1 MSKDYQQILKEQIL
15 KRLENYD
22 IFDVIEM
29 AAHQGITYE
38 QMYGHHSEF
47 SSEDMISANSLSFP
61 ILVMDTLDDIH
72 GSPSRK
78 LKENKG
84 D

>member
-1 MSKDYQQILKEQIL
+1 MSKDYYETLKEQIL
-15 KRLENYD
+15 TRLENYD
-22 IFDVIEM
+22 IFEVIEM

-61 ILVMDTLDDIH
+61 ILVMDTLDDIK
-72 GSPSRK
+72 GKKIPKIK
-78 LKENKG
+78 L

>member
-1 MSKDYQQILKEQIL
+1 MSKDYQEMLKEQIL

-22 IFDVIEM
+22 IFEVIEM

-61 ILVMDTLDDIH
+61 ILVMDTLDDIK
-72 GSPSRK
+72 GKKIPKIK
-78 LKENKG
+78 L

>member
-1 MSKDYQQILKEQIL
+1 MSKDYYETLKEQIL

-22 IFDVIEM
+22 IFEVIEM

-61 ILVMDTLDDIH
+61 ILVMDTLDDIK
-72 GSPSRK
+72 GKKIPKIK
-78 LKENKG
+78 L

>member
-22 IFDVIEM
+22 IFEVIEM

-61 ILVMDTLDDIH
+61 ILVMDTLDEIH
-72 GSPSRK
+72 K
-78 LKENKG
+78 DKNKKW
-84 D
+84 DLH

>member
-15 KRLENYD
+15 KRLEKYD
-22 IFDVIEM
+22 IFEVIEM

-61 ILVMDTLDDIH
+61 ILVMDTLDEIH
-72 GSPSRK
+72 QDKNRNRD
-78 LKENKG
+78 LQ
-84 D
+84 

>member
-1 MSKDYQQILKEQIL
+1 MSKDYQETLKQQIL

-38 QMYGHHSEF
+38 QMYGHHSDF

-61 ILVMDTLDDIH
+61 ILVMDTLDEIH
-72 GSPSRK
+72 KDKSK
-78 LKENKG
+78 KWDLH
-84 D
+84 

>member
-1 MSKDYQQILKEQIL
+1 MNKDYYEMLKDQIL

-61 ILVMDTLDDIH
+61 ILVMDTLDEIH
-72 GSPSRK
+72 RDRQSNLQK
-78 LKENKG
+78 NKKK
-84 D
+84 

>member
-1 MSKDYQQILKEQIL
+1 MSKDYYETLKEQIL

-22 IFDVIEM
+22 IFEVIEM

-38 QMYGHHSEF
+38 QMYGHHSDF

-61 ILVMDTLDDIH
+61 ILVMDTLDEIH
-72 GSPSRK
+72 KDKSK
-78 LKENKG
+78 KWDLQ
-84 D
+84 

>member
-1 MSKDYQQILKEQIL
+1 MTMSKDYYETLKEQIL
-15 KRLENYD
+15 TRLENYD
-22 IFDVIEM
+22 IFEVIEM

-61 ILVMDTLDDIH
+61 ILVMDTLDDIK
-72 GSPSRK
+72 GKKIPKIK
-78 LKENKG
+78 L

>member
-1 MSKDYQQILKEQIL
+1 MTMSKDYYETLKEQIL

-22 IFDVIEM
+22 IFEVIEM

-61 ILVMDTLDDIH
+61 ILVMDTLDDIK
-72 GSPSRK
+72 GKKIPKIK
-78 LKENKG
+78 L